1 MTAAEIIAHRRLVTQ
16 GDLSSADWQQF
27 STAVK
32 NRAFFSAHVES
43 ARFLD
48 EARTVIAD
56 ILANAKNDDGA
67 YVSRAEAVSR
77 IMQAARQYGITQGG
91 ETVRDPG
98 SEARANV
105 IIDTNAG
112 MAAGYVQAKVSN
124 TYGARLAFPAQ
135 ELVRIEERLKP
146 RDWQTKWKGAGG
158 KLFERRMIA
167 LKDDP
172 IWIKISAFGNPY
184 PPFDFN
190 SGMGLEDVS
199 YDEAVRLGVIED
211 GYQPPEVSPIDNF
224 DAELESSL
232 EIKDD
237 GVWQKLK
244 ATFGDQIQ
252 LVDGKIQWRPEDD

>member
-1 MTAAEIIAHRRLVTQ
+1 MTPAEIVAHRRLVTQ

-32 NRAFFSAHVES
+32 NRAFFSSRVES
-43 ARFLD
+43 AKFLD

-56 ILANAKNDDGA
+56 LLANAKNDDGA
-67 YVSRAEAVSR
+67 YASRAEAVSR
-77 IMQAARQYGITQGG
+77 IMQAARQCGITQGG
-91 ETVRDPG
+91 ATLRDPG

-112 MAAGYVQAKVSN
+112 MAAGYVKAKVSN

-135 ELVRIEERLKP
+135 ELVRIESRLKP
-146 RDWQTKWKGAGG
+146 RNWQTKWQGQGG
-158 KLFERRMIA
+158 RLYHGRMIA

-172 IWIKISAFGNPY
+172 IWIKISRFGNPY

-199 YDEAVRLGVIED
+199 YDEAVSLGVIED
-211 GYQPPEVSPIDNF
+211 GYQPDETSPIDKF
-224 DAELESSL
+224 DADLEASL
-232 EIKDD
+232 EFKDD
-237 GVWQKLK
+237 LVWQKLK
-244 ATFGDQIQ
+244 ETFGDQIQ
-252 LVDGKIQWRPEDD
+252 QVDGKIQWRPEDD